1 MTCHSSFDLPR
12 LPSTG
17 GAIVLALLMVGLLV
31 PGQAA
36 AQGFPEGSPA
46 VSPSGDVA
54 RHEPI
59 FGRGPR
65 TLWQGGYGIGMGVER
80 TDALR
85 EQHWALDYHL
95 SYGITERWMAIAELH
110 QESLG
115 EGAAFGSF
123 GNLRVHSKYRFY
135 LHNVPGGVYHA
146 AVVGGVSLP
155 TGTAEHSPDA
165 TDVVGGL
172 SGAYE
177 GRRWLLFTTARY
189 RLNTQGDTGIRR
201 GDVVLYDLALGLRP
215 VLTGY
220 YQPDVVLMGE
230 LNGEIFQSSSPAGP
244 VLAGEDHHG
253 QVGPGGHRL
262 RAGFGAWITYRNWA
276 VKPGIQIPL
285 YNGLDGGRKLDY
297 HAVLEVEVHF

>member
-1 MTCHSSFDLPR
+1 MAGP
-12 LPSTG
+12 
-17 GAIVLALLMVGLLV
+17 LV

-36 AQGFPEGSPA
+36 AQGLLPGGPPA
-46 VSPSGDVA
+46 ASPSGDIA

-65 TLWQGGYGIGMGVER
+65 TLWQGGYGIGVGIER
-80 TDALR
+80 EAAHR

-95 SYGITERWMAIAELH
+95 SYGFTERWMGLVELH

-123 GNLRVHSKYRFY
+123 GNLRVRTKYRFY
-135 LHNVPGGVYHA
+135 MNNVPGGVYHA

-155 TGTAEHSPDA
+155 SGTAEHSPDA

-177 GRRWLLFTTARY
+177 GRRWLLFGTARY
-189 RLNTQGDTGIRR
+189 RLNTQGDTGIER
-201 GDVVLYDLALGLRP
+201 GDVVLYDVALGIRP

-230 LNGEIFQSSSPAGP
+230 LNGEIFQSSS
-244 VLAGEDHHG
+244 LAGHGHAEEDHHG

-262 RAGFGAWITYRNWA
+262 LAGFGAWLTYRNWA
-276 VKPGIQIPL
+276 VKPGIQVPL
-285 YNGLDGGRKLDY
+285 YNGLQGGRELDY
-297 HAVLEVEVHF
+297 HGILEVEIHF